1 MRMKI
6 STILDHIDSGHMALP
21 VFQRGYVWNRDQ
33 VRGLMSSLYR
43 RHPVGS
49 LLVWATES
57 DGARHRGEGAL
68 AAGIV
73 KLLLDGQQ
81 RMTSLYGIIRGAPPK
96 FFDGNTQ
103 AFTGIRF
110 HLERQEFA
118 FYSPVEMRDDPLWID
133 VSQLM
138 LAGNDGLGRLLAGF
152 GSKTELLPNVGTYAG
167 RLSQILG
174 IRDIEL
180 HVEEVTGADKTIDVV
195 VDIFNRVNSGG
206 TKLSSGDLAL
216 AKICADWPDARDRMK
231 RSLKRWEESGYKF
244 NLDWMLR
251 CVNTVVTGEA
261 KFAHLHSVDA
271 TQVKEGVER
280 AEKAIDKVLNK
291 IADRLGLDHDRV
303 FFGRFALP
311 VMVNYLDRRG
321 GHLGSAAEWDKLLY
335 WYLQAAM
342 WGRFSGSTESYIDQD
357 LKAVEGLDGGLDRL
371 IQQVRL
377 WHGGLQV
384 VPGHFAG
391 WSLGARFYPVLYM
404 LTRVGKARDWGEDVT
419 LKRDLLG
426 KMSQL
431 EVHHIFPKAQL
442 YKAKY
447 HRSEINAVANFCFL
461 TKETNLLIGDTE
473 PERYFPE
480 VEAKLPGALASQWV
494 PMDSRLWNMDRYR
507 DFLVERQRLLA
518 DATNDL
524 LAELLHGEKIAEE
537 TAQEPAVAPAI
548 VVSGLAEPSVPG
560 RIDTEQEEKA
570 LAELD
575 DWVVEQGLPPGVLS
589 YELSDPATG
598 KIQAILDLA
607 WPHGLQHHLS
617 QPVAVLLNEGPQT
630 RAVANAR
637 GFRYFSDV
645 ESFRSYV
652 SAEILSVHLSP
663 SDALRG

>member
-1 MRMKI
+1 
-6 STILDHIDSGHMALP
+6 
-21 VFQRGYVWNRDQ
+21 
-33 VRGLMSSLYR
+33 
-43 RHPVGS
+43 
-49 LLVWATES
+49 
-57 DGARHRGEGAL
+57 
-68 AAGIV
+68 
-73 KLLLDGQQ
+73 
-81 RMTSLYGIIRGAPPK
+81 MTSLYGIIRGAPPK
-96 FFDGNTQ
+96 FFDGNAQ

-118 FYSPVEMRDDPLWID
+118 FYSPVDMRDDPLWID

-138 LAGNDGLGRLLAGF
+138 QRGNDGLGGLLASF
-152 GSKTELLPNVGTYAG
+152 GNRTDMLPNVGTYAG
-167 RLSQILG
+167 RLSQVLG

-195 VDIFNRVNSGG
+195 VDIFNQVNSGG

-216 AKICADWPDARDRMK
+216 AKICADWPEARDRMK
-231 RSLKRWEESGYKF
+231 QSLHRWEHSGYKF

-251 CVNTVVTGEA
+251 CINTVVTGEA
-261 KFAHLHSVDA
+261 KFTHLHSAETAKVQD
-271 TQVKEGVER
+271 GIER
-280 AEKAIDKVLNK
+280 AEKAVDKILNK

-303 FFGRFALP
+303 FFGRFGLP
-311 VMVNYLDRRG
+311 VMVHYLDRRG
-321 GHLGSAAEWDKLLY
+321 GHLGGAAEWDKLLY

-357 LKAVEGLDGGLDRL
+357 LKAIEELDGGLDRL
-371 IQQVRL
+371 IRQLRL
-377 WHGGLQV
+377 WHGSLQV

-404 LTRVGKARDWGEDVT
+404 LTRVGNARDWGEDIA

-426 KMSQL
+426 RMSQL

-442 YKAKY
+442 YRANY
-447 HRSEINAVANFCFL
+447 HKSETNAVANFCFL

-480 VEAKLPGALASQWV
+480 VEAKLPGALASQWI
-494 PMDSRLWNMDRYR
+494 PMDSQLWATNRYR
-507 DFLVERQRLLA
+507 DFLAERQRLLA
-518 DATNDL
+518 DAANSL
-524 LAELLHGEKIAEE
+524 LAELLHEDKIAEE
-537 TAQEPAVAPAI
+537 TAQEHVAAPVVVVPA
-548 VVSGLAEPSVPG
+548 LAEPSAPG
-560 RIDTEQEEKA
+560 RIDTEQEEKL

-598 KIQAILDLA
+598 RILAILDLA

-630 RAVANAR
+630 RAVANAQ
-637 GFRYFSDV
+637 GFRYFSDA

-652 SAEILSVHLSP
+652 QAEILSLHP
-663 SDALRG
+663 SQSAALES